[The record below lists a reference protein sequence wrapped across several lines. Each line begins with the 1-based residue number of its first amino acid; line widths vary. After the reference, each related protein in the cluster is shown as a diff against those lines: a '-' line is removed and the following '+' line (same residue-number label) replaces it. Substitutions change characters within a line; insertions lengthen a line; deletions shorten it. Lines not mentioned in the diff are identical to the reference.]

1 MTSDEAINFLLRR
14 TRDEVD
20 KVWEDSRL
28 WLYGRNY
35 AVELL
40 TTENGE
46 PDGYAY
52 RKAPFS
58 WERPMGPI
66 EWVRCDEDVTD
77 RLNSDPRDWQ
87 QALAFMVTEIQ
98 AIDV

>member
-52 RKAPFS
+52 KALFS
-58 WERPMGPI
+58 WERPMAI
-66 EWVRCDEDVTD
+66 EWVRCDEGVTD
-77 RLNSDPRDWQ
+77 RLDLDPRDWQ
-87 QALAFMVTEIQ
+87 EALAYMVTEIQ
-98 AIDV
+98 ATDT